1 MPAIVPRENYSRWL
15 APALRDPTR
24 IQTMIASYP
33 AGELQAIA
41 LGARIN
47 NARNQGPELI
57 APAGAPLA

>member
-1 MPAIVPRENYSRWL
+1 MPAIIPRENYSRWL

-41 LGARIN
+41 PGARIN
-47 NARNQGPELI
+47 T
-57 APAGAPLA
+57 PATRGRS